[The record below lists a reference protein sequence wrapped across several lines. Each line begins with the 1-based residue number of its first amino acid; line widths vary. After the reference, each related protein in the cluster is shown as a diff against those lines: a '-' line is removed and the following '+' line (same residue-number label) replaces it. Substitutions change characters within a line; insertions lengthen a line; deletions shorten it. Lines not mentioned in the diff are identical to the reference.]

1 MASRNQTT
9 VLKVL
14 ALGGA
19 RSAYELRKE
28 TKISYSSIHLACRY
42 LRHGA
47 RIILLSRRSVFNPK
61 APLKYGITALG
72 LAELLKGDQLTLAEM
87 DNVSSANPGALP
99 PILMK
104 WGYFKDRGVDGQ
116 AFQALKYACARARLP
131 SIRELRADRGRARH
145 PLEADLLIPKMAI
158 EMAEAEI
165 YEAFFEA
172 AMTGSP
178 HLLGGDP
185 RRLRK
190 AVEADPELSLFYA
203 LMVYRRERE
212 HMLLAHHESTYK
224 GELRGRLNLKDEW
237 LLSPLIGAEAMRR
250 VREMD
255 ERLRGKGIDI
265 ESQLSAIAGKIF
277 KPTTRRDERLKDA
290 MGQPT

>member
-1 MASRNQTT
+1 MVEMASKNQTT
-9 VLKVL
+9 VLRVL

-19 RSAYELRKE
+19 KSAYELRKE
-28 TKISYSSIHLACRY
+28 TKISYSSIHLACEY

-47 RIILLSRRSVFNPK
+47 RIILLSRRSDFNPK

-72 LAELLKGDQLTLAEM
+72 LAELLNGDQLTLAEM
-87 DNVSSANPGALP
+87 DDVSGANPGALP
-99 PILMK
+99 PILLK
-104 WGYFKDRGVDGQ
+104 WSYFTAKGVVEQ
-116 AFQALKYACARARLP
+116 AFHALKYACARARLP
-131 SIRELRADRGRARH
+131 SIRELRAERGRARH

-158 EMAEAEI
+158 ETAEAEI
-165 YEAFFEA
+165 CEAFFEA
-172 AMTGSP
+172 AMTGSA
-178 HLLGGDP
+178 HLLGVDP
-185 RRLRK
+185 RRLRR

-237 LLSPLIGAEAMRR
+237 LLNPLIGAEAMRR

-255 ERLRGKGIDI
+255 ERLKSEGIDI

-277 KPTTRRDERLKDA
+277 KPTTR
-290 MGQPT
+290 